1 MPHSHPIIRKIGLTG
16 GIGSGKSTVA
26 KILNDQR
33 GFALIDAD
41 AISRALTAPE
51 GEAIEDIKS
60 QFGPQ
65 FILVD
70 QSLDRQ
76 KMRDL
81 VFNDPNARKRLES
94 IIHPK
99 VLGQIERQIFRAND
113 EGMKTVL
120 IDIPLLA
127 ESHARWQQRLD
138 AVLVV
143 DCMPETQVQRVT
155 QRSGL
160 DPQSVLKII
169 SSQATREA
177 RNALANW
184 IIFNEGLTLEEL
196 ESEVMGIDFEI

>member
-1 MPHSHPIIRKIGLTG
+1 MPHPDPIIRKIGLTG

-26 KILNDQR
+26 KILNTRR

-41 AISRALTAPE
+41 AISRALTAPQ
-51 GEAIEDIKS
+51 GAAIEDIKS
-60 QFGPQ
+60 QFGPH
-65 FILVD
+65 FITAD

-81 VFNDPNARKRLES
+81 VFNDPSARKRLES

-99 VLGQIERQIFRAND
+99 VLEQIERQLEHASAQGNQ
-113 EGMKTVL
+113 TVL

-127 ESHARWQQRLD
+127 ESYPRWKHRLD

-143 DCMPETQVQRVT
+143 DCLTQTQVQRVS

-169 SSQATREA
+169 ATQSSREA

-184 IIFNEGLTLEEL
+184 IIFNEGLSLQEL